1 MNQKKTTHA
10 ETSSYASQYTNPKWQ
25 KCRLE
30 ALNRAGFSCSICH
43 DTKTQLHVHHINYER
58 GKDVWDYQNKN
69 FVVLCNQCHEEVH
82 AAITVSMKEV
92 RSALSCSSE
101 IEQKK
106 DDIIRA
112 ARSVLGVE
120 VADSV
125 LIQARDPELNERH
138 LSISGRGVVGI
149 GNNMIIGEYY
159 IDVMLFDYSIIRYRF
174 VGYEHPIRELLVR
187 WFHDVEIGGESLY
200 KFSISYSNGK
210 YEIDMIDGVP
220 DISVD
225 LSVEN
230 KQMGVRH

>member
-1 MNQKKTTHA
+1 
-10 ETSSYASQYTNPKWQ
+10 
-25 KCRLE
+25 
-30 ALNRAGFSCSICH
+30 
-43 DTKTQLHVHHINYER
+43 
-58 GKDVWDYQNKN
+58 VWDYQDKN